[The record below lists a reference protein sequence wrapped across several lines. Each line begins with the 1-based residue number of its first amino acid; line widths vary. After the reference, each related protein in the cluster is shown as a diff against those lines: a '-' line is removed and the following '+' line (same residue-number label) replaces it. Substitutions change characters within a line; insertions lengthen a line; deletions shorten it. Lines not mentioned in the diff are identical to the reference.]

1 MRVPPRPSG
10 PAMDSSFGN
19 EVTDQPEPIRL
30 LVLARHPL
38 GIDGFG
44 LEAGAG
50 IEIVGLIRRPGAL
63 EEEFAELDPDVVLVD
78 TGFPEA
84 ESLDALRG
92 VTEAMTTVKCLAL
105 TPDPPP
111 HADVAR
117 AIEAGASGFVDVDAH
132 PDEFAS
138 AIRSVRDGGLWLP
151 ADQTEAVLRDV
162 AADLDVSK
170 ADRRSRLTAIVLG
183 AIPLAGILAAV
194 LSLLWR
200 RYLGHIGVRP
210 IDLAVDPSTRVVD
223 AVASM
228 LFVVGV
234 FGPFLFLG
242 TWLALIAARSHD
254 GSALSWI
261 SSRPRLARALLF
273 VVVLVAVAL
282 MVWRL
287 DLILIL
293 IIGPAILLA
302 ILAVTLDITAE
313 LPPFLRLTGLK
324 PRRLLAAGLAIVLA
338 FLAILGSEA
347 LVRGPSFGPRGAE
360 GILLHRVIG
369 FRTQPV
375 LATNVGGDREPRE
388 VLYLGGN
395 ADLYVFVD
403 PCDNDEV
410 EYVSVSAYRL
420 KVIDEVTCEADPD

>member
-1 MRVPPRPSG
+1 M
-10 PAMDSSFGN
+10 ASSSGN
-19 EVTDQPEPIRL
+19 EVTDQPESIRL

-38 GIDGFG
+38 GVDGFG

-50 IEIVGLIRRPGAL
+50 IEIVGLVRRPGAL
-63 EEEFAELDPDVVLVD
+63 EGEVAELEPDVVLVD
-78 TGFPEA
+78 TAFPEG
-84 ESLDALRG
+84 ESFDALRG
-92 VTEAMTTVKCLAL
+92 VSEPISTAKLLAL

-111 HADVAR
+111 HADVAL

-138 AIRSVRDGGLWLP
+138 AIRSVRDGGRWLP

-162 AADLDVSK
+162 AEDLDVSR

-183 AIPLAGILAAV
+183 AIPLAGILAAI

-223 AVASM
+223 AVAAI

-234 FGPFLFLG
+234 FGPFLFIG
-242 TWLALIAARSHD
+242 TWLALIRARAD
-254 GSALSWI
+254 DWPALSWI
-261 SSRPRLARALLF
+261 PGRPRLARALLF
-273 VVVLVAVAL
+273 MVVLAAVGLLA
-282 MVWRL
+282 WRL

-293 IIGPAILLA
+293 IIAPAILLA

-324 PRRLLAAGLAIVLA
+324 PRRLVAGGLAIAFA

-375 LATNVGGDREPRE
+375 LAINVGGNREPRE

-395 ADLYVFVD
+395 ADLYVLVD
-403 PCDNDEV
+403 PCDNDRV
-410 EYVSVSAYRL
+410 EYVSVGAHRL
-420 KVIDEVTCEADPD
+420 EVIDEVTCEADPG